1 MSLWSTFTDT
11 LKGIAQLPGALVGNV
26 LSSGAQMGTS
36 QLYKGQPEVAAAAG
50 LAAEKATVKSLNKAG
65 ISTTQDTV
73 KKVIDPVLIAGEK
86 AEKYV
91 FSPLVA
97 RPISTAFLLTD
108 PTSKLYQEGEFG
120 KGFQLSDVTDAY
132 NRSEK
137 VSLGVSA
144 TKSLLAGALGFGTL
158 ESAILENG
166 GIDLSKVDLWN
177 DKDIKANFT
186 DNTLGKYVTGITDF
200 VVKNV
205 AIAGAGG
212 AAGAVSKSALLKAGL
227 NTNFRVGDF
236 NAIPKFEKD
245 INDHIKFRETNGAE
259 GNLTVIGT
267 DIENLANTTDVITIK
282 NIAKK
287 HSLNPRIVKLI
298 QDTQDSAV
306 VRDFVLADKGY
317 GPALERLA
325 SANRRDDLWYLGD
338 GNAEI
343 QAYYIENGKLPNFT
357 TDQRARWTA
366 AFDDAIKKDPKQQD
380 IFDAFLREDAVE
392 GPLLPGQKPM
402 TEVSPLMFGKNYK
415 PAEPIIGARAYA
427 ASRTRAGQLKVA
439 ALQRDFSN
447 VGGISQKILS
457 SNVVGGPTTVLMRT
471 FGTMMPKGF
480 VTNSGLRPLNGIDEL
495 IAVVDDVPLFTRG
508 DNLIT
513 IAPGEQITVSQMR
526 TSMLDRFVNAKTDG
540 ERELVIKSINKE
552 LARTIAF
559 TRGYYDT
566 VKIDSFV
573 DSLMENVY
581 ATHGNLRQKG
591 YAMDP
596 TGVRVQVDI
605 KTQRQ
610 LANSLPMLPFG
621 ELDRMIARTA
631 RMEKNR
637 LTGSVQQAAGATR
650 DATRSVFEL
659 GNKAFSLAQLYR
671 FSYIPKNSVFEP
683 LLSAT
688 LAQGSEFTGAFLGQA
703 QKQLIKNAANFTMR
717 NIEKSKTIFPSAK
730 KEIQKEIRALSEQ
743 YNQAIIN
750 RDITYA
756 NYERFFSDTPGVSP
770 KTKLE
775 YADEVKAELRTAE
788 KVVSNIENNLNKYTI
803 EYGKPIDVPSLYN
816 LRRRVETLKAQKDP
830 RFGVDIANAEAAIAK
845 ASQDINTLT
854 PELNAATKAVEN
866 AYANIGKVLED
877 LDPKLK
883 QRADLL
889 SVAEKRYEKK
899 PLLPDTIKRTLTNG
913 QTVEF
918 PSVMN
923 ENYLGDGYFSE
934 IANTSTR
941 TIEVLGNQATV
952 AKIST
957 LFKNGP
963 KTITNVA
970 DPVYFDELAF
980 VVNNHMRG
988 DILIDQILKGA
999 TREEL
1004 LQWSTTNQ
1012 AKSYARNMGQTADKL
1027 TEIVDESISYV
1038 NRYLPTQGART
1049 LAATGNVR
1057 VTDLSRELSGFL
1069 DQMVPIQPLDVP
1081 YGKPTNL
1088 AKSIEEATNSL
1099 MSKAWTT
1106 LAKPENMI
1114 REVWGTVEHANRTI
1128 AKAELLVS
1136 QGQEVTFNNLIAMR
1150 QAAASEMVAEVSKVF
1165 YTIPRQQRGL
1175 YLARAITTFPNAAAS
1190 GIYRY
1195 GRFAVKQPKRV
1206 AGFLNSYY
1214 GLYNSFGV
1222 DRNGEPVENPMDA
1235 EYLLI
1240 PGSKELGFNNGKGII
1255 MSARGTNFLANLPG
1269 PQFLIPVAIGQLFNW
1284 KPNVQDELKSV
1295 VDKTIG
1301 KIPGYSWDEVFPYGV
1316 EANLNKQLKSTFT
1329 PAWYRNIQTA
1339 MTQSNTDKQWMDS
1352 YLSESNKQW
1361 IMYEMG
1367 IGKMPTPESVRDG
1380 AKGMFLRKA
1389 RTQFFSILG
1398 TPQYVENLPDRVYQ
1412 DYYYALVEKWKTKVD
1427 PKTQKPYSIND
1438 IYKYSEQEFQGQMA
1452 TAGSK
1457 EFPMDRL
1464 FVSGRNRPYIQPSQ
1478 KSYDR
1483 IWSDF
1488 SGLAKE
1494 LESISPDV
1502 VSLLTADLPPDYN
1515 PQINKFLNDPNSA
1528 LPGGTMLS
1536 SQLKTPQMVENELE
1550 KSRFWKAYIDFK
1562 DALNKAA
1569 TAPNVGYASYRSV
1582 PELVAQLKDY
1592 AYNTLGAA
1600 SKIWLDDYITGG
1612 TGKDKA
1618 VSTVLGLEAITKNTK
1633 FMTKFG
1639 ETQFWTHA
1647 KTFVQYRDSFVKA
1660 YADAPSGYKSAV
1672 QEQWTTYLEESLSL
1686 WDPVLQNIINR
1697 NFVNDKLTSTTF
1709 KLKETK

>member
-1 MSLWSTFTDT
+1 MSFWSTFTDT
-11 LKGIAQLPGALVGNV
+11 LKGITQLPGALLGNV
-26 LSSGAQMGTS
+26 ASSGAKMGAS
-36 QLYKGQPEVAAAAG
+36 QLFKGQPDLAAAAG

-65 ISTTQDTV
+65 VATTQDTV

-108 PTSKLYQEGEFG
+108 PNSKLYKSDEYG
-120 KGFQLSDVTDAY
+120 KGFQFSDVTDAY
-132 NRSEK
+132 NRSEA

-144 TKSLLAGALGFGTL
+144 TKSYLAGALGFGGIQA
-158 ESAILENG
+158 SILENG
-166 GIDLSKVDLWN
+166 GIDLEKVDLWN
-177 DKDIKANFT
+177 DKDIKANFV
-186 DNTLGKYVTGITDF
+186 DNTLGRYVTGITDF

-205 AIAGAGG
+205 ALSGAGSVG
-212 AAGAVSKSALLKAGL
+212 GAVAKTAALKAGL
-227 NTNFRVGDF
+227 NTKFRVGDF
-236 NAIPKFEKD
+236 DAMPKFEALAD
-245 INDHIKFRETNGAE
+245 EHITFRQTNGAQ
-259 GNLTVIGT
+259 GKLTVFGT
-267 DIENLANTTDVITIK
+267 DVENLANSTDIIYIK
-282 NIAKK
+282 DVVKK
-287 HSLNPRIVKLI
+287 HSLNPRLPALVK
-298 QDTQDSAV
+298 DTQDPAF
-306 VRDFVLADKGY
+306 VRDLILADKGY

-325 SANRRDDLWYLGD
+325 TSGRRDDLWYLGD

-343 QAYYIENGKLPNFT
+343 QSFYIQNNKLPEFT
-357 TDQRARWTA
+357 TEQRARWTA

-380 IFDAFLREDAVE
+380 IFDAFLREDVVE
-392 GPLLPGQKPM
+392 GPVLPGQKPM
-402 TEVSPLMFGKNYK
+402 SEVSPLMFGKNYK
-415 PAEPIIGARAYA
+415 PSEPIIGAKAYA
-427 ASRTRAGQLKVA
+427 ASRTRAGQLKAA

-447 VGGISQKILS
+447 VGGITQKVLS
-457 SNVVGGPTTVLMRT
+457 GKYVGGPTTVLMRT

-480 VTNSGLRPLNGIDEL
+480 VTNSGLRPLNGVDEL

-508 DNLIT
+508 DSLVT
-513 IAPGEQITVSQMR
+513 VAPGQQVTVSQLR
-526 TSMLDRFVNAKTDG
+526 TQLLDKFVNAKTDA
-540 ERELVIKSINKE
+540 ERAVVIENANKE
-552 LARTIAF
+552 LAYTIAF
-559 TRGYYDT
+559 TRDFWDT
-566 VKIDSFV
+566 NMIDEFINS
-573 DSLMENVY
+573 SMENVY
-581 ATHGNLRQKG
+581 ATHGSLRQYG

-610 LANSLPMLPFG
+610 LQNSMPMLPLG
-621 ELDRMIARTA
+621 ELDRMISRAA

-637 LTGSVQQAAGATR
+637 FTGSAQAVAGVSRT
-650 DATRSVFEL
+650 ATRSIFEL

-671 FSYIPKNSVFEP
+671 FSYIPKNSIFEP
-683 LLSAT
+683 VLSAT
-688 LAQGSEFTGAFLGQA
+688 LAQGSQFTGALLGAA
-703 QKQLIKNAANFTMR
+703 QKQLIKNGANFVMR
-717 NIEKSKTIFPSAK
+717 NVDKSKTILPSAK
-730 KEIQKEIRALSEQ
+730 KEIQREVRALSQQ

-750 RDITYA
+750 RDVVYA

-775 YADEVKAELRTAE
+775 FADEVKAELRAAE
-788 KVVSNIENNLNKYTI
+788 KVVANIEGNLNKNTI

-830 RFGVDIANAEAAIAK
+830 RFGADIANAEAAIAK

-854 PELNAATKAVEN
+854 PELNVATKAVEE
-866 AYANIGKVLED
+866 AYAQISKVLED

-899 PLLPDTIKRTLTNG
+899 PLLPTTVKRTLSNG
-913 QTVEF
+913 DTIEF

-934 IANTSTR
+934 IANNSTR
-941 TIEVLGNQATV
+941 TLEVLGNQATV
-952 AKIST
+952 AKLST
-957 LFKNGP
+957 IFKNGP
-963 KTITNVA
+963 QTITNVA

-1004 LQWSTTNQ
+1004 LLWATTNQ
-1012 AKSYARNMGQTADKL
+1012 AKSYVRNLGQSTDKL
-1027 TEIVDESISYV
+1027 VEIVDESISYV
-1038 NRYLPTQGART
+1038 GRYLPTASSRA

-1057 VTDLSRELSGFL
+1057 VTDLARELSGFL
-1069 DQMVPIQPLDVP
+1069 DQMVPIQPLDIP
-1081 YGKPTNL
+1081 YGKPTNF

-1106 LAKPENMI
+1106 LAKPENVI
-1114 REVWGTVEHANRTI
+1114 REVWGTVEHANRTV
-1128 AKAELLVS
+1128 AKAELLAS
-1136 QGQEVTFNNLIAMR
+1136 QGQKVTFNNLIAMR
-1150 QAAASEMVAEVSKVF
+1150 QAAAAEMVDEVTKVF
-1165 YTIPRQQRGL
+1165 YTIPRQHRAL

-1195 GRFAVKQPKRV
+1195 GGFAVKQPKRV

-1240 PGSKELGFNNGKGII
+1240 PGSKELGFNNGKGIVI
-1255 MSARGTNFLANLPG
+1255 SSRGTNFIANLPG
-1269 PQFLIPVAIGQLFNW
+1269 PQFLVPIAVGQIFNW
-1284 KPNVQDELKSV
+1284 KPDIQDELKKV

-1316 EANLNKQLKSTFT
+1316 ETDLNKQLKATFT

-1380 AKGMFLRKA
+1380 ARSIFLRKA

-1412 DYYYALVEKWKTKVD
+1412 DYYYALVEKWKTKIN
-1427 PKTQKPYSIND
+1427 PKTQKPFSTND
-1438 IYKYSEQEFQGQMA
+1438 VFKYAEEEFQGQMV
-1452 TAGSK
+1452 TSGTK

-1464 FVSGRNRPYIQPSQ
+1464 FVSTRDRTYVQPSQ
-1478 KSYDR
+1478 KAYDR
-1483 IWSDF
+1483 IWNDF

-1536 SQLKTPQMVENELE
+1536 SQIKTPQMVEDELE
-1550 KSRFWKAYIDFK
+1550 KSRFWKAYISFK
-1562 DALNKAA
+1562 DDLNKAA
-1569 TAPNVGYASYRSV
+1569 KDAGYASYRSV
-1582 PELVAQLKDY
+1582 PELVDQLKNY
-1592 AYNTLGAA
+1592 AYNSLGEA
-1600 SKIWLDDYITGG
+1600 SKLWLNDYIPGG
-1612 TGKDKA
+1612 TSADKA
-1618 VSTVLGLEAITKNTK
+1618 AKTVLGLEAITKNND
-1633 FMTKFG
+1633 FMDKYG
-1639 ETQFWTHA
+1639 NTQFWVHA
-1647 KTFVQYRDSFVKA
+1647 QTFVKYRESFVKA
-1660 YADAPSGYKSAV
+1660 YSDAPSGYKTAV
-1672 QEQWTTYLEESLSL
+1672 QEQWTKYLEETLDL